1 MLLVSLIIALVLRLV
16 NINQSLWLDEAI
28 NINIVKSIDFQTL
41 IFKYSLGDFHPPLY
55 HLLLK
60 SWFLIVEK
68 VPLPIWE
75 MTFRLPS
82 VLFGVAT
89 VYVAYLIGKKL
100 FEERTALTLA
110 LLLATAPLHIYYSQ
124 EARMYSMAAFFATL
138 SVYFFISITKK
149 DKLTYWLGFIIATT
163 LMLYTDYLPYL
174 LLPTYVIYLI
184 WARKA
189 IANGTIKALL
199 PALLIIAVLI
209 TPWLLILPKQLSV
222 GLSAAATSPAWA
234 NVVGGPDLKSLTI
247 AFVKFTIGRI
257 SIGNNLIYA
266 ITVAPIALFVGLL
279 FLFSVLRTNT
289 KRSFLYFWFFLPI
302 TFSYVAAFF
311 VPIFAYFRLLFVLP
325 AFYLIL
331 SSGINILS
339 HIRLK
344 RILLSITLAIN
355 LVCVAVYFLNPAFQ
369 REDWKNAVK
378 FVSHRSDN
386 KTVVLFESNYTMAP
400 YDYYNQEGIEG
411 HGALD
416 SFDASTSDIK
426 SKVKTYTQGKNK
438 VYLFQYLSGI
448 TDPQGLLFKEISLLG
463 FNNSKTQ
470 DFHGVGFV
478 YEFTK

>member
-28 NINIVKSIDFQTL
+28 NVNIVKSVDFQTL

-55 HLLLK
+55 HLVLKTWYLLA
-60 SWFLIVEK
+60 EK
-68 VPLPIWE
+68 VPLPVWE
-75 MTFRLPS
+75 ITFRLPS
-82 VLFGVAT
+82 ILFGVAT
-89 VYVAYLIGKKL
+89 VYIAYLIGKKL
-100 FEERTALTLA
+100 FDKRTALTVA

-124 EARMYSMAAFFATL
+124 EARMYSMAGFFASL
-138 SVYFFISITKK
+138 SVYYFISIIKK

-184 WARKA
+184 WARKT
-189 IANGTIKALL
+189 ITKGTIKALI
-199 PALLIIAVLI
+199 PAILIITVLI

-222 GLSAAATSPAWA
+222 GLSAAAISPAWA
-234 NVVGGPDLKSLTI
+234 NVVGSPDLKSLTI
-247 AFVKFTIGRI
+247 TFVKFTIGRI
-257 SIGNNLIYA
+257 SIENNLLY
-266 ITVAPIALFVGLL
+266 TLTMVPIALFIGLL
-279 FLFSVLRTNT
+279 FIFSVLRTNS

-302 TFSYVAAFF
+302 ILSFAAAFF

-339 HIRLK
+339 HIWLK
-344 RILLSITLAIN
+344 RILLSTALVIN
-355 LVCVAVYFLNPAFQ
+355 LVCVTVYFLNPAFQ

-378 FVSHRSDN
+378 FVHQRSDD

-400 YDYYNQEGIEG
+400 YDYYNQDKIEG

-416 SFDASTSDIK
+416 SFDATTSDIK
-426 SKVKTYTQGKNK
+426 TKVKNYTQEKNK

-463 FNNSKTQ
+463 FNNTKTQ